1 MSQGNHNYPVI
12 VGVSQLT
19 HRPRSVAEAL
29 EPMELMVR
37 VAQEAEA
44 DAGCPGLLQRLD
56 SVQVVNIIGWSYA
69 DAPGTLAARLGAS
82 PCHTFYSGIGGETP
96 QRLINNAAADIV
108 AGRRRL
114 VLIAGA
120 EALESRRL
128 ARKSGER
135 LPWAPRATPTRLDD
149 PVLPGF
155 NEVEARH
162 GCTLPIHFYPLFE
175 NALRAHKGLTLDEH
189 RRRLGELCSRMSAV
203 AANNPYAW
211 FPIARSPQEITTV
224 SPANRMVCF
233 PYPKLM
239 NAIIE
244 VDQAAAIIVTGA
256 ETARDLGV
264 PEERW
269 VYLHGCGDAT
279 DKWFVSER
287 RDYYSSPGI
296 EVATRRALAMA
307 GVTVEEIA
315 FFDLYSCFPSA
326 VQLAMDALGL
336 APEDP
341 RGVTVTGGLPYAGGP
356 GNNYVSHSVA
366 TMVGRLREAPEKL
379 GLVTGLGWFV
389 TKHSAGVYG
398 ARPPAGSWQRTDPAL
413 DQAALDAMPSPPLV
427 EAPEGAATV
436 ETYTVVFSQAGE
448 PERGIVVGRLD
459 SGQRFF
465 ANTEPDRSLLEAM
478 CRREFVGQRG
488 LVRHDAASGR
498 NVFLL

>member
-1 MSQGNHNYPVI
+1 MSPESRNYPVI

-19 HRPRSVAEAL
+19 RRPSSVADAL
-29 EPMELMVR
+29 EPMEMMVR

-44 DAGCPGLLQRLD
+44 DAGSPGLLRQLD

-69 DAPGTLAARLGAS
+69 DAPGMLAARLGAS
-82 PCHTFYSGIGGETP
+82 PSHTFYSGIGGETP
-96 QRLINNAAADIV
+96 QRLINTAAADIV

-128 ARKSGER
+128 ARKSGQR
-135 LPWAPRATPTRLDD
+135 LPWAPRGTPIRVDD

-155 NEVEARH
+155 NEMEARH

-175 NALRAHKGLTLDEH
+175 NALRARKNLTLDEH
-189 RRRLGELCSRMSAV
+189 RQRLGELCSRMSAV
-203 AANNPYAW
+203 AADNPHAW

-224 SPANRMVCF
+224 GPANRMVCF

-244 VDQAAAIIVTGA
+244 VDQAAAIILTGA
-256 ETARDLGV
+256 KTARELGV

-269 VYLHGCGDAT
+269 VYLHGCGDAL

-307 GVTVEEIA
+307 GVTVQEIA
-315 FFDLYSCFPSA
+315 FLDLYSCFPSA

-336 APEDP
+336 AVDDP

-366 TMVGRLREAPEKL
+366 TMVSKLRRAPEKL
-379 GLVTGLGWFV
+379 GLITGLGWFV

-398 ARPPAGSWQRTDPAL
+398 ARPPTGPWQRTDPSQ
-413 DQAALDAMPSPPLV
+413 DQAVLDAIASPPLA
-427 EAPEGAATV
+427 EAPDGPATV
-436 ETYTVVFSQAGE
+436 ETYTVVFNQAGE

-465 ANTEPDRSLLEAM
+465 ANTEPDPSLLKAM
-478 CRREFVGQRG
+478 CRQEFVGQRG

-498 NVFLL
+498 NVFLH